1 MTIHDSLFFLS
12 KSLKLNS
19 NVVSKK
25 SLEFF
30 NGTIFLWLNGWSNWN
45 TVLIGG
51 FSPNFL
57 HQNKCKFCSVVGV
70 VLKNHEWPWL
80 WNIFLVLET
89 HFTTIFANIG
99 QISLT
104 ERFHIIFGAKIQT
117 LLVIF
122 ICCQDVKK
130 YVKTF
135 LEPEPNTWK
144 ISYFG
149 DAKKILP
156 RIRLL
161 CLKLLNGR
169 RGFDTSRLEAQARVT
184 CRWWNVRLSSRM
196 PVDNGPAGSR
206 KIWRSILK
214 YGAIGQQHPRSCC
227 TSRETFL
234 RVENVSWFLCGAV
247 EAGAIGWLGLSP
259 LVTLY
264 TSCPKT
270 FRIRLVGNFVLF
282 VDD

>member
-80 WNIFLVLET
+80 RNNFLVLET

-130 YVKTF
+130 YVKKYVKTF
-135 LEPEPNTWK
+135 LEPESNTWK

-169 RGFDTSRLEAQARVT
+169 RGFDTYRLEAQARVT

-206 KIWRSILK
+206 KIWRSILNMV
-214 YGAIGQQHPRSCC
+214 Q
-227 TSRETFL
+227 
-234 RVENVSWFLCGAV
+234 
-247 EAGAIGWLGLSP
+247 
-259 LVTLY
+259 
-264 TSCPKT
+264 
-270 FRIRLVGNFVLF
+270 
-282 VDD
+282 

>member
-45 TVLIGG
+45 PDLIGG

-149 DAKKILP
+149 DAKK
-156 RIRLL
+156 
-161 CLKLLNGR
+161 
-169 RGFDTSRLEAQARVT
+169 SYLELGYCVWSCWMDVLWIWHLSIGSTRVT
-184 CRWWNVRLSSRM
+184 CRWCNVRLSSKM

-206 KIWRSILK
+206 KIWRSILNMV
-214 YGAIGQQHPRSCC
+214 Q
-227 TSRETFL
+227 
-234 RVENVSWFLCGAV
+234 
-247 EAGAIGWLGLSP
+247 
-259 LVTLY
+259 
-264 TSCPKT
+264 
-270 FRIRLVGNFVLF
+270 
-282 VDD
+282 